1 MPKVYYGKE
10 KLCAFP
16 YFGGKFSHLDW
27 LLPLLPPS
35 YHYCEPFAGSGVV
48 ILNRS
53 PSQIETYND
62 LDGEIVNFF
71 KVLRSQKEELIEQI
85 SLTPFSRKEFT
96 QACDVDNTLSELE
109 RARRLYLRAKQVRIG
124 LVQKATES
132 SWGCCVGRIPI
143 QSKTVEFSQS
153 IKKLHAIAERFKLIQ
168 IENRPA
174 IKVIQFY
181 DTEGTLFYVDPPY
194 IHTTRPGGK
203 AYKSEM
209 SDVEHIKLAKVLNN
223 IKGKAAVSG
232 YECELMDKLYP
243 FPKWKKH
250 FNKFKKLSSSDT
262 NREAR
267 EVLWC
272 NYSDIK
278 VM

>member
-1 MPKVYYGKE
+1 MPKVYYGK
-10 KLCAFP
+10 KICAFP

-35 YHYCEPFAGSGVV
+35 YHYCEPFAGSGAV

-109 RARRLYLRAKQVRIG
+109 RARRLYIRAKQVRIG

-132 SWGCCVGRIPI
+132 SWSCCVGRIPI

-153 IKKLHAIAERFKLIQ
+153 IKKLHVIAERFKLIQ

-194 IHTTRPGGK
+194 IHSTRFGGK
-203 AYKSEM
+203 AYKFEM
-209 SDVEHIKLAKVLNN
+209 SDVEHIELAKVLNN

-250 FNKFKKLSSSDT
+250 VNKFKKLSSSDT